1 MNPMILRVQAAQ
13 AAVDKYAGQPFAWYD
28 ADCARVAAFVLRELG
43 YKPGFSRFG
52 HYKTAL
58 GARKALKRNGFA
70 DTVDWIDS
78 IHGLSRIP
86 YLMTLP
92 GDLVAGPGDEGM
104 TALTVALSNRRLLA
118 FHPETG
124 GCTVVH
130 PLQTPEICWRVAPCR
145 S

>member
-1 MNPMILRVQAAQ
+1 MNPMIARVEAAQ
-13 AAVDKYAGQPFAWYD
+13 GALDRYSGKPFAWYE

-86 YLMTLP
+86 FLMTLP
-92 GDLVAGPGDEGM
+92 GDIAAYAGADGM
-104 TALTVALSNRRLLA
+104 SALTVVLSNRRLLG

-124 GCTVVH
+124 GCTVVS
-130 PLQTPEICWRVAPCR
+130 PVQLPEICWRVAPCR